1 VRTRKA
7 CLFASVIVHV
17 TCRDMPPAGGFDA
30 IRYKRNLP
38 FRGPGGLAI
47 LGAVT
52 GICVYGMY
60 RVGLGN
66 LEKR

>member
-1 VRTRKA
+1 
-7 CLFASVIVHV
+7 
-17 TCRDMPPAGGFDA
+17 MPPAGGFDA